1 MYLILSIVDPRL
13 EVLDSVQRARLSPS
27 ALISPHRAQRCSPHR
42 EKANGVRANAMAMNP
57 SKLLAQLM
65 VRFSSAIKCKVSD
78 LDAEVDI
85 SQTLFTGADAVNS

>member
-1 MYLILSIVDPRL
+1 
-13 EVLDSVQRARLSPS
+13 
-27 ALISPHRAQRCSPHR
+27 
-42 EKANGVRANAMAMNP
+42 MAMNP

-65 VRFSSAIKCKVSD
+65 VRLSSAIKCKVSD